1 MNLLCFPALSHSFV
15 SDSWQPHGLQSARLL
30 RPWDSPG
37 KNTGVGCHALL
48 QGIFLTQGSNLHLLL
63 GWRILDHGATR
74 KALPCIGIH
83 WKTRHLTEQGRWKR
97 GSGGRQ
103 ELRVECEGVSKA
115 SACRAEDQVIKK
127 KKKLVLVLTP
137 SRRFWGTFIMVQWFG
152 VCTCNARGLGSIPVH
167 EAEGKNGL

>member
-74 KALPCIGIH
+74 KALPCITTH

-97 GSGGRQ
+97 EAGVGRNCGLNVKVFPRLQ
-103 ELRVECEGVSKA
+103 PAELKTR
-115 SACRAEDQVIKK
+115 
-127 KKKLVLVLTP
+127 L
-137 SRRFWGTFIMVQWFG
+137 
-152 VCTCNARGLGSIPVH
+152 
-167 EAEGKNGL
+167 

>member
-1 MNLLCFPALSHSFV
+1 MSNSL
-15 SDSWQPHGLQSARLL
+15 QPHGLQSARLL

-115 SACRAEDQVIKK
+115 SACRAEDQVIKNK
-127 KKKLVLVLTP
+127 KAGAGSHTLKTVWGDFHHGPVVRSLHLQCKGSGFHP
-137 SRRFWGTFIMVQWFG
+137 CSR
-152 VCTCNARGLGSIPVH
+152 S
-167 EAEGKNGL
+167 